1 MEKRLIKK
9 TLLLPAYACS
19 LCLLLLLTAGIW
31 TLATSAFAQEGN
43 ANKEIPKLK
52 KKEIDNGRKTA
63 PRIKKGEA
71 KRQIVGKR
79 IPIKGTK
86 SPPRIKKGEAKRQY
100 VGNRIPKKATKTL
113 PVEEKNMGNKTEQH
127 SIKIADPM
135 MAPALQLYERG
146 DYQAAASLLQQIMRQ
161 KASEPEIYEQAI
173 RKLADCYYAIGKNGS
188 KPHLFAAVD
197 HYKFILQ
204 HYADP
209 REGNDVVYHQLASSY
224 ETLKFYYEAA
234 NAWQGLLS
242 KYPASPRGEEAL
254 FNLGEMLT
262 KVGRYEQAGDHYR
275 QYLAKYPQGTY
286 IRTVAEHLADAYYQL
301 KDYDNA
307 ALLYENIGKN
317 YKEISEIPKVYL
329 YRIGEA
335 ASRKGKH
342 DETIRILSA
351 FMSLYPR
358 DEHTK
363 NALYLL
369 ACAFQQLERFNT
381 AIQIFNEII
390 ECYPGSDESRE
401 SILKIALL
409 GGQKRNIRV
418 PLYLT
423 AAAHFQDPLK
433 AYDMLLATRPE
444 TGLEER
450 IRFAK
455 GEALFNQERYV
466 EAVDEYLRL
475 GERKQQGS
483 YVTVIKGQL
492 KAALLKSA
500 EILYPRGD
508 HVALAALYCKTG
520 GRVVFDRNDLEGIIK
535 IADSFHRISLD
546 EEATRI
552 LRDAQRISPDQN
564 FQNSIAKALENMN
577 NKGGE
582 QDSRR
587 TLAAVPDSFDGL
599 SGESLEALEKVLAA
613 ADSIEGKRWLLFEIG
628 RRLSQE
634 KEWAAA
640 EKRFSQIKEGN
651 PDSFWTKLSEYAVQE
666 TRWTERYRDFY

>member
-1 MEKRLIKK
+1 MEKRLNKK

-19 LCLLLLLTAGIW
+19 LCLLLILTAGIW
-31 TLATSAFAQEGN
+31 TLETAAFAQEGN
-43 ANKEIPKLK
+43 ANKEIPKFK
-52 KKEIDNGRKTA
+52 KKEIDYRRKTA
-63 PRIKKGEA
+63 PPIKKGKAKRQIVGNHIPKKGTKSPPGIKKGEA
-71 KRQIVGKR
+71 KRQVVGNS
-79 IPIKGTK
+79 IPQKGTK
-86 SPPRIKKGEAKRQY
+86 S
-100 VGNRIPKKATKTL
+100 L

-127 SIKIADPM
+127 SRKIADPV
-135 MAPALQLYERG
+135 MAPALQQYERG

-161 KASEPEIYEQAI
+161 KAGEPEIYEQAV

-188 KPHLFAAVD
+188 RPYLFAAVD

-242 KYPASPRGEEAL
+242 KYPSSPLGEEAL

-262 KVGRYEQAGDHYR
+262 KVGRYEQARDNYR
-275 QYLAKYPQGTY
+275 QYLTKYPQGAY
-286 IRTVAEHLADAYYQL
+286 VRTVSEHLADAYYQM
-301 KDYDNA
+301 KDYNNA

-317 YKEISEIPKVYL
+317 YKEITEIPKVSL

-335 ASRKGKH
+335 AYRNGKH

-351 FMSLYPR
+351 FTSLYPR
-358 DEHTK
+358 DEQTK

-390 ECYPGSDESRE
+390 DCYPGSDESRE

-409 GGQKRNIRV
+409 GGQKRSIRV
-418 PLYLT
+418 PMYLT

-433 AYDMLLATRPE
+433 AYDMLLASRPE

-455 GEALFNQERYV
+455 GEALFNQERYA
-466 EAVDEYLRL
+466 EAVGEYLRL
-475 GERKQQGS
+475 GEKNPQGR
-483 YVTVIKGQL
+483 YVTVINGQL
-492 KAALLKSA
+492 KAALLKST
-500 EILYPRGD
+500 EILYSRGD

-520 GRVVFDRNDLEGIIK
+520 GRVAFDRNDLEGIMK

-552 LRDAQRISPDQN
+552 LRDAQRISSDQD

-587 TLAAVPDSFDGL
+587 TLAAAPDSFDGL

-613 ADSIEGKRWLLFEIG
+613 ADSIERKRWLLFEIG

-651 PDSFWTKLSEYAVQE
+651 PDPFWTKLSEYAVQE